1 MTGQPAPE
9 DLLAWLAADLAD
21 QVVQHYR
28 ITPAD
33 AVAMILADWQARP
46 RLVAAAASANSP
58 GDVRRLRVYRDAA
71 AATKRDVYHRL
82 RRYRAAGTAFDDAVQ
97 ALAGLPPGSLP
108 NLVTELVTA
117 VAAAHVSTAERLPH
131 LDEFVAEL
139 TVVTGA
145 VETVVD
151 AGCGVLPLLF
161 PLDPPAGHGVREYWA
176 LDKDS
181 RAITALREYARVRA
195 DQRIRP
201 LQWNIA
207 DGWQAAFAAGLPAR
221 CDLGLLLKVVPA
233 VRRQAPGLLRTLA
246 AIPADRL
253 VISGCRTA
261 MAKRRDIERRETREL
276 QRFCAEHALTEIG
289 RFRTADEICLVVQR
303 DR

>member
-1 MTGQPAPE
+1 VTGQPAPE
-9 DLLAWLAADLAD
+9 DLLARLAADFAD

-28 ITPAD
+28 ISRAD
-33 AVAMILADWQARP
+33 AVAMILADWQRQP
-46 RLVAAAASANSP
+46 RLVTAAASAKSP
-58 GDVRRLRVYRDAA
+58 GEVRRLRIYQDAA

-82 RRYRAAGTAFDDAVQ
+82 RRYLAVDTSFDDAVR
-97 ALAGLPPGSLP
+97 ALAGLAPGSLP
-108 NLVTELVTA
+108 NMIAGLVTA

-131 LDEFVAEL
+131 LDEFVAGL
-139 TVVTGA
+139 TAVTGA

-161 PLDPPAGHGVREYWA
+161 PLDSPAGTGVREYWA

-201 LQWNIA
+201 VQWNIA

-221 CDLGLLLKVVPA
+221 CDLGLLLKVVPV
-233 VRRQAPGLLRTLA
+233 VRRQAPALLQVLA
-246 AIPADRL
+246 AMPADRL
-253 VISGCRTA
+253 VISGSRTA
-261 MAKRRDIERRETREL
+261 MVKRRDIERRETREL

-303 DR
+303 G